1 MIPVFRALIG
11 ISVIVVLLAYLR
23 DPPWVLSYDYGLREW
38 ELDSE
43 GRRVRWTGGHAAIHV
58 PADLRGVVLP
68 LRFEKDPRDWARTV
82 LITVDDEPAA
92 QVTFTDDSWH
102 LVTVRLPPRGMRRAR
117 RVDIKLDR
125 VSSGNR
131 GLRLGEVQF
140 LR

>member
-1 MIPVFRALIG
+1 MTPLFRALIG
-11 ISVIVVLLAYLR
+11 ISVIVALLAYLR
-23 DPPWVLSYDYGLREW
+23 DPPWVLSYVYGLRDW
-38 ELDSE
+38 EFDSE
-43 GRRVRWTGGHAAIHV
+43 GRRVRWTAGHAAFHV

-68 LRFEKDPRDWARTV
+68 LRFEKHPLDWSRTV
-82 LITVDDEPAA
+82 LVTVDDDPAA

-117 RVDIKLDR
+117 RVDLKLDR

-131 GLRLGEVQF
+131 GLQLGEVQF